1 MNDPRRWTDDGGE
14 ATALERELVRAGRDP
29 GPSHQQRRMMWGAI
43 AAQAIPSATGQGA
56 APASGTAASTGLT
69 VAKGT
74 VIVALIGAGIVA
86 SYRTMRRPIP
96 PIMQPSAPAPAPAPH
111 EQPQLPSVSPAPGA
125 DPSGEAPRSVRIA
138 HSTPRPNAAAT
149 KEVVENARASQLREE
164 SEMIL
169 GARRVLRAGDSLRAL
184 TLLDAARAR
193 FPEGILVQERE
204 ALSIEALVRSG
215 QRALATKRAE
225 AFLRAY
231 PKSPHGADVKRV
243 VLEP

>member
-1 MNDPRRWTDDGGE
+1 MNDPRRWTDEGGE
-14 ATALERELVRAGRDP
+14 ATARERELVRAGRDA
-29 GPSHQQRRMMWGAI
+29 GPSHEQKRMMWGAI
-43 AAQAIPSATGQGA
+43 AAQAVPPATGQGA
-56 APASGTAASTGLT
+56 TPASGPAASTGLT

-86 SYRTMRRPIP
+86 SYRTMRGPIP
-96 PIMQPSAPAPAPAPH
+96 PITQPAAAAAAPAPD
-111 EQPQLPSVSPAPGA
+111 EQPRLPSVSPSPGD
-125 DPSGEAPRSVRIA
+125 DPSREAPRSVKIA
-138 HSTPRPNAAAT
+138 HPTPRPNAAAT
-149 KEVVENARASQLREE
+149 REVGETARASQLREE

-169 GARRVLRAGDSLRAL
+169 GARRVLRAGDPSRAL
-184 TLLDAARAR
+184 MLLDAARTR

-243 VLEP
+243 VVEP

>member
-1 MNDPRRWTDDGGE
+1 MSPP
-14 ATALERELVRAGRDP
+14 P
-29 GPSHQQRRMMWGAI
+29 GD
-43 AAQAIPSATGQGA
+43 
-56 APASGTAASTGLT
+56 
-69 VAKGT
+69 
-74 VIVALIGAGIVA
+74 
-86 SYRTMRRPIP
+86 
-96 PIMQPSAPAPAPAPH
+96 
-111 EQPQLPSVSPAPGA
+111 
-125 DPSGEAPRSVRIA
+125 DPSGEAPRSAKIA

-169 GARRVLRAGDSLRAL
+169 GARRVLRAGDPLRAL

-231 PKSPHGADVKRV
+231 PKSPHGADVKRI

>member
-1 MNDPRRWTDDGGE
+1 
-14 ATALERELVRAGRDP
+14 VK
-29 GPSHQQRRMMWGAI
+29 
-43 AAQAIPSATGQGA
+43 
-56 APASGTAASTGLT
+56 
-69 VAKGT
+69 V
-74 VIVALIGAGIVA
+74 
-86 SYRTMRRPIP
+86 
-96 PIMQPSAPAPAPAPH
+96 
-111 EQPQLPSVSPAPGA
+111 
-125 DPSGEAPRSVRIA
+125 A

-184 TLLDAARAR
+184 TLLDAARTR

-215 QRALATKRAE
+215 QRALATKRSE
-225 AFLRAY
+225 AFSRAF
-231 PKSPHGADVKRV
+231 PKSPHGADVKRI

>member
-1 MNDPRRWTDDGGE
+1 MNDPRRWADGGE
-14 ATALERELVRAGRDP
+14 ATALERELVRAGRDA
-29 GPSHQQRRMMWGAI
+29 GPSQEQRRMMWGAI
-43 AAQAIPSATGQGA
+43 AAQATAPAAGQGA
-56 APASGTAASTGLT
+56 APVSGPAASAGLT
-69 VAKGT
+69 VAKGA

-86 SYRTMRRPIP
+86 SYRTMRGPVP
-96 PIMQPSAPAPAPAPH
+96 PVAQPSASAPAPH
-111 EQPQLPSVSPAPGA
+111 EQAPLPSVSPAPG
-125 DPSGEAPRSVRIA
+125 DFSGEAPRSAKIA
-138 HSTPRPNAAAT
+138 HSTPRSNAAAT
-149 KEVVENARASQLREE
+149 KEVAENARASQLREE

-169 GARRVLRAGDSLRAL
+169 GARRVLRAGDPLRAL
-184 TLLDAARAR
+184 TLLAAARAR

-231 PKSPHGADVKRV
+231 PKSPHGADIKRV

>member
-1 MNDPRRWTDDGGE
+1 MNDPRRWTDEGGD
-14 ATALERELVRAGRDP
+14 ATARERELVRAGRDA
-29 GPSHQQRRMMWGAI
+29 GPSHDQRRMMWGAI

-56 APASGTAASTGLT
+56 APASGPAASTGLT

-86 SYRTMRRPIP
+86 SYRTMRGPTP
-96 PIMQPSAPAPAPAPH
+96 PIMQPSTAAPALH
-111 EQPQLPSVSPAPGA
+111 EQPQLPSVSPPPGD
-125 DPSGEAPRSVRIA
+125 DPSAEAPRPVKVA
-138 HSTPRPNAAAT
+138 HSTPRPNAAPT
-149 KEVVENARASQLREE
+149 KEVVENARASRLREE

-169 GARRVLRAGDSLRAL
+169 GARRVLRAGDPLRAL

-225 AFLRAY
+225 AFLRAF
-231 PKSPHGADVKRV
+231 PKSPHGADVKRI

>member
-14 ATALERELVRAGRDP
+14 ATARERELVRAGRDT
-29 GPSHQQRRMMWGAI
+29 GPSHEQRRMMWGAI

-56 APASGTAASTGLT
+56 APPSGTAASTGLT

-86 SYRTMRRPIP
+86 SYRAMRGPTP
-96 PIMQPSAPAPAPAPH
+96 PITQPSAAAPTPAPH
-111 EQPQLPSVSPAPGA
+111 EQPQLPSVSPPPV
-125 DPSGEAPRSVRIA
+125 DEPSAEAPRSAKIA
-138 HSTPRPNAAAT
+138 HSTPRSNAAAT

-169 GARRVLRAGDSLRAL
+169 GARRVLRAGDPLRAL

-225 AFLRAY
+225 AFLRAF

>member
-1 MNDPRRWTDDGGE
+1 
-14 ATALERELVRAGRDP
+14 
-29 GPSHQQRRMMWGAI
+29 MWGAI
-43 AAQAIPSATGQGA
+43 AAQATPSATGPGA
-56 APASGTAASTGLT
+56 APASGPAASSGLT

-86 SYRTMRRPIP
+86 SYRTMSGPIP
-96 PIMQPSAPAPAPAPH
+96 PVTQPAAAAPATAPH
-111 EQPQLPSVSPAPGA
+111 EQPQLQLPSVSPPPG
-125 DPSGEAPRSVRIA
+125 DGPSGEAPRSARIA
-138 HSTPRPNAAAT
+138 HSTSRPNAAAT
-149 KEVVENARASQLREE
+149 KEVAENARASQLHEE

-169 GARRVLRAGDSLRAL
+169 GARRVLRAGDPLRAL

-215 QRALATKRAE
+215 QRPLATKRAE

>member
-29 GPSHQQRRMMWGAI
+29 GPSHEQRRMMWGAI

-86 SYRTMRRPIP
+86 SYRTMRGPIP
-96 PIMQPSAPAPAPAPH
+96 PIMQPSAPAPAPH
-111 EQPQLPSVSPAPGA
+111 EQPQLPSVSPAPGD
-125 DPSGEAPRSVRIA
+125 DPSGEAPRSAKIA

-169 GARRVLRAGDSLRAL
+169 GARRVLRAGDPLRAL

>member
-14 ATALERELVRAGRDP
+14 ATARERELVRAGRDA
-29 GPSHQQRRMMWGAI
+29 GPSPEQRRAMWGAI
-43 AAQAIPSATGQGA
+43 AAQAIPSPTGQGA
-56 APASGTAASTGLT
+56 APASGTAASTALT

-86 SYRTMRRPIP
+86 SYRTMRGPIP
-96 PIMQPSAPAPAPAPH
+96 PITQPSAAAPAPAPH
-111 EQPQLPSVSPAPGA
+111 EQPQLPSVSPPPGDEPSA
-125 DPSGEAPRSVRIA
+125 DPPRSAKIV
-138 HSTPRPNAAAT
+138 HSTPRSNAAAT
-149 KEVVENARASQLREE
+149 KEVAENARASQLREE

-169 GARRVLRAGDSLRAL
+169 GARRVLRAGDPLRAL
-184 TLLDAARAR
+184 TLLEAARAR

-231 PKSPHGADVKRV
+231 PKSPHGADVQRV

>member
-1 MNDPRRWTDDGGE
+1 M
-14 ATALERELVRAGRDP
+14 
-29 GPSHQQRRMMWGAI
+29 
-43 AAQAIPSATGQGA
+43 
-56 APASGTAASTGLT
+56 
-69 VAKGT
+69 
-74 VIVALIGAGIVA
+74 IVALIGAGIVA
-86 SYRTMRRPIP
+86 SYRTMRGPIS
-96 PIMQPSAPAPAPAPH
+96 PITQPSAPALAPH
-111 EQPQLPSVSPAPGA
+111 EQAQLPSVSPPPSD
-125 DPSGEAPRSVRIA
+125 DPSGEAPRSVKIA
-138 HSTPRPNAAAT
+138 HSAARPNAAAT

-169 GARRVLRAGDSLRAL
+169 GARRVLRAGDSWRAL

>member
-1 MNDPRRWTDDGGE
+1 M
-14 ATALERELVRAGRDP
+14 
-29 GPSHQQRRMMWGAI
+29 
-43 AAQAIPSATGQGA
+43 
-56 APASGTAASTGLT
+56 
-69 VAKGT
+69 K
-74 VIVALIGAGIVA
+74 
-86 SYRTMRRPIP
+86 
-96 PIMQPSAPAPAPAPH
+96 
-111 EQPQLPSVSPAPGA
+111 
-125 DPSGEAPRSVRIA
+125 IA

-149 KEVVENARASQLREE
+149 KEVAENARASQLREE

-169 GARRVLRAGDSLRAL
+169 GARRVLRAGDPLRAL

>member
-29 GPSHQQRRMMWGAI
+29 GPSHEQRRMMWGAI

-86 SYRTMRRPIP
+86 SYRTMRGAAPRIT
-96 PIMQPSAPAPAPAPH
+96 QPSAAAPAPH
-111 EQPQLPSVSPAPGA
+111 EQPRLPSVSPPAGD
-125 DPSGEAPRSVRIA
+125 DPSGEAPRSVKIA

-169 GARRVLRAGDSLRAL
+169 GARRVLRAGDPLRAL

-225 AFLRAY
+225 AFLHAY

>member
-1 MNDPRRWTDDGGE
+1 MSDPRRWTDDGGE
-14 ATALERELVRAGRDP
+14 ASALERDLVVAGRDA
-29 GPSHQQRRMMWGAI
+29 GPSQEQKRMMWGAI
-43 AAQAIPSATGQGA
+43 AAQAISPAAGQGA
-56 APASGTAASTGLT
+56 APVSGSAASAGLT
-69 VAKGT
+69 VAKGA

-86 SYRTMRRPIP
+86 SYRTMRGPIS
-96 PIMQPSAPAPAPAPH
+96 PITQPSAPAPALAPH
-111 EQPQLPSVSPAPGA
+111 EQAQLPSVSPPPSD
-125 DPSGEAPRSVRIA
+125 DPSAEAPRSVKIA
-138 HSTPRPNAAAT
+138 HSTPRQNAAAT

-169 GARRVLRAGDSLRAL
+169 GARRVLRAGDPLRAL